1 MMEAK
6 FKGLTWFFCFLLS
19 SGFIFSSLTLAEEE
33 AKFTQARM
41 QMVEYQIQRRG
52 IKDKDILRV
61 MGEVPRHKF
70 VPKRYISKAYG
81 DYPLPIG
88 EGQTI
93 SQPYIVALMS
103 ELLELGPGDRVLEVG
118 TGSGYQAAIL
128 AELVPEVYTIEIIGA
143 LAERA
148 SRILKEEGYQR
159 IELKHADGYFGWE
172 EFAPFDAIIV
182 TCAPDHI
189 PQPLIRQLKDDGRMV
204 VPVGMP
210 GAYQTLWQIRKS
222 GQHLE
227 MNNVCPVRFVPLI
240 REPR

>member
-1 MMEAK
+1 MK
-6 FKGLTWFFCFLLS
+6 LLILLS
-19 SGFIFSSLTLAEEE
+19 LVLTLCSITLAEEE
-33 AKFTQARM
+33 TKFTQARQ
-41 QMVEYQIQRRG
+41 QMVAYQIQRRG
-52 IKDKDILRV
+52 IKDEDILRV

-103 ELLELGPGDRVLEVG
+103 ELLELGPGDRVLEIG

-128 AELVPEVYTIEIIGA
+128 SELVPEVYTIEIIGA

-148 SRILKEEGYQR
+148 RKVLEGEGYQGIKVR
-159 IELKHADGYFGWE
+159 HADGYFGWE

-189 PQPLIRQLKDDGRMV
+189 PQPLIRQLKDGGRMV

-222 GQHLE
+222 GEHLE

-240 REPR
+240 REPK